1 MKYYLVALFDD
12 ESSNFIEGIQRN
24 LCRKFK
30 LNRNMPAFH
39 ITLDVVGDP
48 DIDKLIA
55 IVNDIIKPYKKFKVR
70 INEAIS
76 FNSQYKAVNLRVE
89 GKGYIMR
96 LARCINDALKLHG
109 FDVKDKSE
117 DIQLYVNLLNSNL
130 PGKDSSISE
139 YAAASDNAKKEQ
151 IMKMTKIDR
160 IELWKQTNSKR
171 EAVVKKFPLREF

>member
-12 ESSNFIEGIQRN
+12 ESTNFIEGIQRN

-48 DIDKLIA
+48 DLGKLIEV
-55 IVNDIIKPYKKFKVR
+55 VNDIIKPYKKFKVQ
-70 INEAIS
+70 INEAVC
-76 FNSQYKAVNLRVE
+76 FNPPYKAANLRVE

-96 LARCINDALKLHG
+96 LARCINDTLKLHG
-109 FDVKDKSE
+109 FDVKDNGDNME
-117 DIQLYVNLLNSNL
+117 LYVNLLNSNL
-130 PGKDSSISE
+130 SGKDSSICE
-139 YAAASDNAKKEQ
+139 LAASSENVKREQ

-160 IELWKQTNSKR
+160 IELWKQTNSRK
-171 EAVVKKFPLREF
+171 EAVVKRFPLREF